1 MFLLSKLI
9 MQTFFFNFSI
19 FFENQLLKS
28 SMISFQLSNA
38 FVDVFKFEVTQS
50 TIAFRKYRGFVS
62 A

>member
-50 TIAFRKYRGFVS
+50 TIAFMKYRGFVS